1 MDFDV
6 IIVGAGPAGIFSA
19 LELADKTDLKVLLL
33 DRGSSIDK
41 RKCPAS
47 RGLGCLNCDPCSLLA
62 GWGGAGAFSDGKLT
76 LSTEVGGWLNEYCST
91 EKELWDLL
99 HYVDDKYIVWSN

>member
-1 MDFDV
+1 MLYSGLRLTHILHLLYVVLEIPEEPLMNFDV

-62 GWGGAGAFSDGKLT
+62 GWGGAH
-76 LSTEVGGWLNEYCST
+76 
-91 EKELWDLL
+91 LL
-99 HYVDDKYIVWSN
+99 